1 MTKANLLSWHSV
13 KKYLESIGMISDI
26 DINRVREIFNQRKI
40 LCPEELKMIFISNY
54 TDTDGKDQFKD
65 LWLFSDNFLIEVLN
79 FNKQE
84 TLNLDIT
91 IFSDNI
97 HGISIETSNL
107 NILQSAKDDSKLRI
121 VFYTLSEFT
130 CDQLAYGRNCDVL
143 MSIYKKYIRPNLV
156 RVQSSSLHLT

>member
-1 MTKANLLSWHSV
+1 MTKASLLTWHSV
-13 KKYLESIGMISDI
+13 EKYLESIGMISDI
-26 DINRVREIFNQRKI
+26 DISRVREVFNHRKI
-40 LCPEELKMIFISNY
+40 LCPEESKMIFISNY

-84 TLNLDIT
+84 TLNLGIT
-91 IFSDNI
+91 MFSENI
-97 HGISIETSNL
+97 QSVSIETSNL

-121 VFYTLSEFT
+121 VFYTLTEFT

-143 MSIYKKYIRPNLV
+143 VSIYKKYIRPNLV